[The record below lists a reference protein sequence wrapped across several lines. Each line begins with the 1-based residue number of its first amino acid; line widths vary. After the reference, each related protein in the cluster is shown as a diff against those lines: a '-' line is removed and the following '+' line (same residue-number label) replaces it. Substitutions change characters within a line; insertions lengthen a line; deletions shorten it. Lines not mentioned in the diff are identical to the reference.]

1 MKSKIFGR
9 FTKRPYVFLCLF
21 FLPFLLNA
29 CEGGECAATDSPL
42 TDADSDCIEDGGDNC
57 PLIYNPEQFDGDE
70 DGVGVPCDSDDTDDT
85 VGSALVTGME
95 LGLVND
101 IASQTPYVLPQGL
114 ALTSQ
119 QNSWRTPR
127 SDSYYLMG
135 CNSHYLG
142 ELSDDWNATLS
153 ISNPFSPYG
162 DGESDVSILNDFSFY
177 GRPATSCSAFNPEA
191 LYPPVIYRRQDNEE
205 DKAVGYLTLNPFIVG
220 GFNTC
225 EVLNTLEI
233 EIETCL

>member
-1 MKSKIFGR
+1 MKM
-9 FTKRPYVFLCLF
+9 TVLLLLLMPF
-21 FLPFLLNA
+21 FLNA

-95 LGLVND
+95 LGLVKD
-101 IASQTPYVLPQGL
+101 VSSHVSYVMPQGS
-114 ALTSQ
+114 ALVSQ
-119 QNSWRTPR
+119 QNLWGATRNG
-127 SDSYYLMG
+127 SYYLVG
-135 CNSHYLG
+135 CDGHYLG

-162 DGESDVSILNDFSFY
+162 DGASDASLLNDFSFY

-191 LYPPVIYRRQDNEE
+191 LYPPAIYRRQDGKE
-205 DKAVGYLTLNPFIVG
+205 DEDRVVGYLTLNPLIAH

-225 EVLNTLEI
+225 EVLSTLGI
-233 EIETCL
+233 EVESCL

>member
-1 MKSKIFGR
+1 MKMM
-9 FTKRPYVFLCLF
+9 VLFLILMPF
-21 FLPFLLNA
+21 FLNA

-95 LGLVND
+95 LGLVKD
-101 IASQTPYVLPQGL
+101 VSSHISYVMPL
-114 ALTSQ
+114 ALALSSQ
-119 QNSWRTPR
+119 QDLWAPAQNG
-127 SDSYYLMG
+127 SYYLVG
-135 CNSHYLG
+135 CDSRYLG

-162 DGESDVSILNDFSFY
+162 DGASDISLLNDFSFY
-177 GRPATSCSAFNPEA
+177 GRPFTSCSAFNPEA
-191 LYPPVIYRRQDNEE
+191 LYPPAIYHQQDDKE
-205 DKAVGYLTLNPFIVG
+205 DKIVGYLTLNPFIAH

-225 EVLNTLEI
+225 EVLNTLGIEVEI
-233 EIETCL
+233 CL